1 MFSFYCFSYFFGKRF
16 QILFFGLVIH
26 FFFDFGFWWSVRNGF
41 IFYILF
47 WFYMR
52 FYSFFISVSPLF
64 FIPQFIWSLTNLIFI
79 YVGIHSIDL
88 SGLFYSCFCFC
99 FCCSWSCSCS
109 CYCSS
114 LSVVRYWL
122 FVPAKRVRLWNM
134 HTIHIIL
141 HIYIWYKLRYYLF
154 THL

>member
-1 MFSFYCFSYFFGKRF
+1 
-16 QILFFGLVIH
+16 
-26 FFFDFGFWWSVRNGF
+26 
-41 IFYILF
+41 
-47 WFYMR
+47 MR

-141 HIYIWYKLRYYLF
+141 HIYIWYKLRYYLY
-154 THL
+154 THLFICPHHCPVNFLSTSYPFQKSIRFIFYFQPYSSISTVVRLYTWYWF